1 MQRGNKEEV
10 IPRRAG
16 VGDTLVD
23 RGGRVTLREGPGASH
38 FVSLTCLQH
47 SGCTR
52 RDLLDN

>member
-1 MQRGNKEEV
+1 MQRGHKEEV